1 MDNTIIQE
9 ASASETMNG
18 DATPECA
25 ADIPSDAAAAT
36 TDAAP
41 VATETKSYDDLFPS
55 LPTSGRNPAAGGPTN
70 NAWNR
75 KPVLASSTVTQVRYV
90 NTMYMP
96 RGEQC
101 SCLRW
106 DSNLEL
112 GLLLLLRTQNVHD
125 AHIFETSDL
134 FDVELHQL
142 NQTNKLYAIGTPLQN
157 PNQVGPIVFIGVS
170 NPRGGTQGF
179 RFRR

>member
-41 VATETKSYDDLFPS
+41 AATETKSYDDLFPS

-90 NTMYMP
+90 NTMYCTCHVASNAAALRANEVGFQLRARVATVAKDP
-96 RGEQC
+96 KC
-101 SCLRW
+101 S
-106 DSNLEL
+106 
-112 GLLLLLRTQNVHD
+112 
-125 AHIFETSDL
+125 
-134 FDVELHQL
+134 
-142 NQTNKLYAIGTPLQN
+142 
-157 PNQVGPIVFIGVS
+157 
-170 NPRGGTQGF
+170 
-179 RFRR
+179 